1 MAQWKQT
8 SERTTETLECH
19 EILCDT
25 NLIALTKL
33 GETRYTVRWY
43 DSGNL
48 DLKKSFDAKNLEDAK
63 AYAISA
69 VKEILHYRA
78 TYWAKKEA
86 AFDAS
91 LL

>member
-1 MAQWKQT
+1 MIQWKKV
-8 SERTTETLECH
+8 SEATTDKLECY
-19 EILCDT
+19 EMLCDT
-25 NLIALTKL
+25 NLIALTVL
-33 GETRYTVRWY
+33 SPTRYTVRWY

-48 DLKKSFDAKNLEDAK
+48 DLKKSFDAKDLEEAK

-69 VKEILHYRA
+69 VKEILHYRS